1 MMANGWKSREQIMKD
16 YGYSEGT
23 FGDRMRECLE
33 SPYSSAVVSD
43 TSKYA
48 IIIEPLYQKFLMW
61 RSEKIRN
68 EKSEKS
74 GRLTRGKHDKKHK
87 ELIIKVAK
95 LGKFMRVLK
104 D

>member
-1 MMANGWKSREQIMKD
+1 MYRSDRDLPAEIMEVMKMMANGWKSREQIMKD

-48 IIIEPLYQKFLMW
+48 IVIEPLYQKFLMW
-61 RSEKIRN
+61 RSEKLRN
-68 EKSEKS
+68 ENSERS
-74 GRLTRGKHDKKHK
+74 GRLTRGKH
-87 ELIIKVAK
+87 
-95 LGKFMRVLK
+95 G
-104 D
+104 